1 MVVLFLIFKGISIL
15 FSIVAV
21 PTYIPTNNAQ
31 GFCFLHILCYL
42 LSLSLS
48 FFVFC
53 FFVFF
58 GCAGSS
64 LLCMG
69 FIQLWQVGVTLQ
81 LWCVGF
87 SLWWLLLQ
95 GTGSRHMGFS
105 SFCSQGLE
113 PWFSSCGAPAQL
125 PCGVWHFPGPG
136 IEPVSQFSSVTHSC
150 QTVCDPMDFST
161 PALAVHH
168 QLPEFTQT
176 HVH

>member
-58 GCAGSS
+58 WLCWVFIALHGLYLVVASRGYSTVMVCGLLIVVASIAG
-64 LLCMG
+64 
-69 FIQLWQVGVTLQ
+69 
-81 LWCVGF
+81 
-87 SLWWLLLQ
+87 
-95 GTGSRHMGFS
+95 H
-105 SFCSQGLE
+105 GL
-113 PWFSSCGAPAQL
+113 
-125 PCGVWHFPGPG
+125 
-136 IEPVSQFSSVTHSC
+136 
-150 QTVCDPMDFST
+150 
-161 PALAVHH
+161 
-168 QLPEFTQT
+168 
-176 HVH
+176 